1 MIEDVVADD
10 NDIIINLTWR
20 VVAWAPDNS
29 YSDISGITQLPE
41 AINPVPYDELTEE
54 LFWKFIADAEQTT
67 TEQMVI
73 DLEQK
78 LHKAMNPA
86 PIVHKSKGSGNLP
99 WLDNDGTGI

>member
-1 MIEDVVADD
+1 
-10 NDIIINLTWR
+10 
-20 VVAWAPDNS
+20 
-29 YSDISGITQLPE
+29 
-41 AINPVPYDELTEE
+41 
-54 LFWKFIADAEQTT
+54 
-67 TEQMVI
+67 MVI